1 MLGILVYSYKFVL
14 KVKSMSY
21 KLIIIALAVI
31 AVSCKKKE
39 YEKCDHAYVCV
50 TNKGTNNLPYSWGGS
65 QLNDTLRP
73 GETACKD
80 AGYLDTDPQNHSY
93 SMVYFMTPNKS
104 TAITPTSCNMQ
115 QDVQ

>member
-1 MLGILVYSYKFVL
+1 MW
-14 KVKSMSY
+14 Y
-21 KLIIIALAVI
+21 KLMIIALVG
-31 AVSCKKKE
+31 VVLSCKKKE

-50 TNKGTNNLPYSWGGS
+50 TNTSSSKLPYSWGGS

-115 QDVQ
+115 QDVP